1 MTIRSNDWNGLTL
14 SNGRYR
20 ITAKLGEGGMGSVYR
35 ALDKNLDADVVI
47 KIPRPTMMDDPE
59 FAARF
64 TREVRSLV
72 RLSHPH
78 IVKVTDVGTWE
89 DTPFAV
95 MQYLAGGSLE
105 DRRPTGPGGA
115 GIPCDP
121 GSVPQWLE
129 AVAAALDYVHA
140 QGYVHRDVK
149 PGNILFDAE
158 GHAFLSDF
166 GVAKVLATSTH
177 SRASQTAMTGAGMV
191 VGTPEYMAPELI
203 MGEPFDGRADQYAL
217 AVTVYE
223 LLCGRRPFE
232 DETKTR
238 LLVLHTTKAPP
249 RLTEWRPSLPERVSQ
264 SVLKGL
270 SKNPSERYPTC
281 TAMAA
286 AVATSIAGAG
296 ARDERVRLKCPRCGS
311 TGAIARADLVK
322 LKESGRGLSC
332 TSCRATLDF
341 PGASGSSGS
350 VSTRAGSGNTT
361 PISQPGRPAEH
372 ARPPESGRAVA
383 RTTALPAQRTSGEHH
398 SPRTPTACS
407 GATRAL
413 SSPAAPGESRN
424 SHEPKSPSAT
434 RESRTLI
441 EQAPRQSDRGP
452 GIGATMTDPEA
463 ESGSARSPIAG
474 RIWVGIGA
482 GVSVSML
489 TLSLVIWMVATRGA
503 AKPGDLAPTP
513 KVEADELARSLV
525 ATVVPGAPPA
535 GPVSPPTLAAE
546 KASPQPMEPAPTEA
560 PEPASEPLPDLANR
574 RSPARPDPAVV
585 KSAPPDAS
593 EKDERDHPS
602 PPSIG
607 PLVAEN
613 AAESKAKAVA
623 APIARKPFDTSLL
636 KGISGHRTVSL
647 DKLLASPRS
656 YLNQIV
662 VLAGLFQV
670 ANSRHDRS
678 DGTWKCSVTE
688 WKFEAGR
695 NGGPPKMSPSLSTEM
710 EVEPKLAEC
719 LEGLDPGQR
728 EGKGVSILTL
738 YVPSSGVCCL
748 VKIEILH
755 KTTYGVK
762 KGFKHQPD
770 IEYETLSVTSE
781 GAKFVK
787 GDDLEWE
794 KVGRMHL
801 FAKQYKNWF
810 NGLKRQAQNAEQD
823 RMVAQM
829 GVMFQQSM
837 QSVLAAEQQRLR
849 LQQQVS
855 GR

>member
-1 MTIRSNDWNGLTL
+1 MTIRLNDWNGLTL
-14 SNGRYR
+14 SNGRYQ

-35 ALDKNLDADVVI
+35 ALDKNLEADVVI
-47 KIPRPTMMDDPE
+47 KIPRPSMMDDPE

-105 DRRPTGPGGA
+105 DRRPTGPGGV

-121 GSVPQWLE
+121 ASVPQWLE

-149 PGNILFDAE
+149 PGNILFDAH

-166 GVAKVLATSTH
+166 GVAKVLATSPH
-177 SRASQTAMTGAGMV
+177 SRASQTAMTGAGML

-223 LLCGRRPFE
+223 ILCGRRPFE

-249 RLTEWRPSLPERVSQ
+249 RLTEWRPSLPERVSR

-270 SKNPSERYPTC
+270 SKNPGERYPTC

-286 AVATSIAGAG
+286 AVATAIAGTG
-296 ARDERVRLKCPRCGS
+296 VRDEKVRLKCPRCGS
-311 TGAIARADLVK
+311 TGSIARADLVK
-322 LKESGRGLSC
+322 LKETGRSLSC
-332 TSCRATLDF
+332 TACKAALDF
-341 PGASGSSGS
+341 PGANSGSGSGP
-350 VSTRAGSGNTT
+350 VSTRAGSGGTT
-361 PISQPGRPAEH
+361 PISQIGRPAEQ
-372 ARPPESGRAVA
+372 ARPPESGRTVA
-383 RTTALPAQRTSGEHH
+383 RTTALHAQGASGEHR
-398 SPRTPTACS
+398 SPRTPTAGG

-413 SSPAAPGESRN
+413 SSPANPGESRN
-424 SHEPKSPSAT
+424 NSESKSPSAT
-434 RESRTLI
+434 RTPRTLI
-441 EQAPRQSDRGP
+441 EPAPRQSDRGAAT
-452 GIGATMTDPEA
+452 GAMMADTVP
-463 ESGSARSPIAG
+463 ESGSAQSPIAG

-482 GVSVSML
+482 GVMVSML
-489 TLSLVIWMVATRGA
+489 ILSLVIWTVATRGV
-503 AKPGDLAPTP
+503 AKPGDLAPSP
-513 KVEADELARSLV
+513 KAEADDLARSLA
-525 ATVVPGAPPA
+525 ATVVPGVPPA
-535 GPVSPPTLAAE
+535 GPVPPSPPAAE
-546 KASPQPMEPAPTEA
+546 NAAPRPMEPAA
-560 PEPASEPLPDLANR
+560 AGALGPESEPRPDMENR
-574 RSPARPDPAVV
+574 RSPARPNPALVE
-585 KSAPPDAS
+585 SAPPLAS
-593 EKDERDHPS
+593 
-602 PPSIG
+602 
-607 PLVAEN
+607 VAEN
-613 AAESKAKAVA
+613 AAGAKAKAIA
-623 APIARKPFDTSLL
+623 APVARTPFDTSLL
-636 KGISGHRTVSL
+636 KGNLTHRTVSL
-647 DKLLASPRS
+647 DRLLAAPRS
-656 YLNQIV
+656 YANEIV
-662 VLAGLFQV
+662 VLAGLFHVKDSQ
-670 ANSRHDRS
+670 HGLT
-678 DGTWKCSVTE
+678 DGTRKCSVTE
-688 WKFEAGR
+688 WKFEPGR
-695 NGGPPKMSPSLSTEM
+695 NGGPPQMSPSISTEM

-719 LEGLDPGQR
+719 LDGLDSSQR
-728 EGKGVSILTL
+728 EGKGVSILT
-738 YVPSSGVCCL
+738 VWIPSGGACCL
-748 VKIEILH
+748 VKIEILQ
-755 KTTYGVK
+755 KTAYGVK
-762 KGFKHQPD
+762 RGFKHQPD

-781 GAKFVK
+781 GAKFAK

-823 RMVAQM
+823 RMIAQM

-849 LQQQVS
+849 LQRQVG